1 MYWVDTCAFLPAE
14 PFIIPLM
21 YVAVMVDVKSL
32 IAQAD
37 ALFSRGDWRHASEA
51 YGKALEELVGTSL
64 SNMELKD
71 KARML
76 RRKAHAES
84 RMQDLMAAKEHLDL
98 SMEICERLGDQN
110 GLADTYKGMGY
121 LFILMEVKDT
131 ARHYLSKGLEMATE
145 CDDKE
150 LMGKILVDL
159 GNTEFFDHEFGKA
172 REEYLRAIQLLEG
185 TGNRNE
191 LARAYN
197 NLGESYK
204 RTKDAKASIAQ
215 YNKCISLTEASG
227 DETMK
232 ALAMTNAAEGL
243 TGIGENEAAKRYI
256 IKVFEIFERTQDKIG
271 LLTAYNVTATIA
283 IAEHDIDSARY
294 LLDKAITLCNEVG
307 THIHKGEV
315 LRTIAKMY
323 IAEGKA
329 KEAVEAM
336 KMSVDA
342 FENKGHVKDAEE
354 SRRMMKKMD

>member
-1 MYWVDTCAFLPAE
+1 MADF
-14 PFIIPLM
+14 
-21 YVAVMVDVKSL
+21 K
-32 IAQAD
+32 AQASKAD
-37 ALFSRGDWRHASEA
+37 EYFSKGDWRHASEA

-84 RMQDLMAAKEHLDL
+84 RMQNLMAAKDHLDL
-98 SMEICERLGDQN
+98 SLQICERIGDQN
-110 GLADTYKGMGY
+110 GIADTYKGLGY

-131 ARHYLSKGLEMATE
+131 ARYYLAMGLDIATE
-145 CDDKE
+145 CDDRE
-150 LMGKILVDL
+150 LMGKIMVDL
-159 GNTEFFDHEFGKA
+159 GNTEFFDHDFGKA
-172 REEYLRAIQLLEG
+172 REEYLLAIQYLEG

-197 NLGESYK
+197 NLGEAYK
-204 RTKDAKASIAQ
+204 RIGDAKASIEH
-215 YNKCISLTEASG
+215 YNKCISMAEEAG
-227 DETMK
+227 DETLK
-232 ALAMTNAAEGL
+232 AFAMTNAAECL
-243 TGIGENEAAKRYI
+243 AGIGENEAAKRYI

-294 LLDKAITLCNEVG
+294 LLDKALRFCDEAG

-315 LRTIAKMY
+315 LRTMAKMY

-336 KMSVDA
+336 KRSVEA
-342 FENKGHVKDAEE
+342 FESKGHVKDAEE
-354 SRRMMKKMD
+354 SRKMMKRAD